1 VKFRAWNAG
10 TNPVC
15 LLQVHAEV
23 PVIAEELAAMK
34 AIRFEKVGGPEVLQL
49 EDITLAQPGPGQ
61 VRIRHTAIGVNF
73 IDTYHRS
80 GLYKLPLPSG
90 LGSEAAGVVE
100 ALGSG
105 VTTVRTGDRV
115 AYAGTLGAYAEA
127 NNVPADKLVKLPAGI
142 GDEVVAAAMLKGMTA
157 QYLLTRTYCV
167 NPGETILFHAA
178 AGGVGLIAGQ
188 WAKHLGATVIGT
200 VGSDEKAAL
209 AKANGYDHVFNT
221 RSDDW
226 VKSVREITTGEGV
239 PVVYDSIGK
248 DTWSGS
254 LDCLAV
260 RGMMVSFGNASG
272 AVPAFEPGILSAK
285 GSLYLTRPTLFHYT
299 RNAEELQKTAD
310 DLFAV
315 IQSGSVKIAV
325 HQRFK
330 LADAAKAHEALHS
343 RATTGATIL
352 IP

>member
-1 VKFRAWNAG
+1 
-10 TNPVC
+10 
-15 LLQVHAEV
+15 
-23 PVIAEELAAMK
+23 MK
-34 AIRFEKVGGPEVLQL
+34 AIRFSQTGGPEVLKY
-49 EDITLAQPGPGQ
+49 EDIELPPPGPGQ
-61 VRIRHTAIGVNF
+61 VRVRHTAIGVNF

-105 VTTVRTGDRV
+105 VATLKKGDRV
-115 AYAGTLGAYAEA
+115 AYAGTLGAYAQA
-127 NNVPADKLVKLPAGI
+127 NNVPADKLVKLPDGVS
-142 GDEVVAAAMLKGMTA
+142 DEVAAAAMLKGMTA
-157 QYLLTRTYCV
+157 QYLLMRTYAV

-200 VGSDEKAAL
+200 VGSEEKVAL
-209 AKANGYDHVFNT
+209 AKANGYDHVLNT
-221 RSDDW
+221 RSEDW
-226 VKSVREITTGEGV
+226 VARVREITRGAGV

-248 DTWSGS
+248 DTWNGS

-299 RNAEELQKTAD
+299 RDARELQETAG

-315 IQSGSVKIAV
+315 IASGAVKIRIN
-325 HQRFK
+325 QRFK
-330 LADAAKAHEALHS
+330 LAEAAKAHEALHS